1 MSVDGPEAPRRVAL
15 VTGASKGMGRAIA
28 LGLAKRGC
36 RVCVVART
44 EDTLNAA
51 AEAIRNETHQEIWAV
66 AADVSQPEVPS
77 SVVAGV
83 IERWGGVDILVNN
96 AGGPPPGSFL
106 DHDEAAW
113 AQTLNQTFLS
123 VVRFSRAVAP
133 GMKTRG
139 WGRIITV
146 SSTVAKEP
154 SPAMVLSASARAAVS
169 AFTKAIA
176 SELAPFG
183 ITANVL
189 LPGGVQTE
197 RLESL
202 VRAGAEKDG
211 LTFEQGIARSVAMI
225 PAGRFATPE
234 EFANVAVFLA
244 SDEGR
249 YVTGVSLAVDGG
261 LTRSVF

>member
-1 MSVDGPEAPRRVAL
+1 MTTVQERVAL

-28 LGLAKRGC
+28 LGLARTGA
-36 RVCVVART
+36 RVCLVART
-44 EDTLNAA
+44 EATLREAADAIA
-51 AEAIRNETHQEIWAV
+51 AETGAETWAL
-66 AADVSQPEVPS
+66 AADVSSAEVPAAI
-77 SVVAGV
+77 VAQV
-83 IERWGGVDILVNN
+83 IDRWGAVDILVNN

-113 AQTLNQTFLS
+113 AQAINQTFLS
-123 VVRFSRAVAP
+123 AVRFSRAVVP

-139 WGRIITV
+139 WGRILTI
-146 SSTVAKEP
+146 SSTLAKEP
-154 SPAMVLSASARAAVS
+154 TPAMVLSASTRAAVS
-169 AFTKAIA
+169 AFMKAIA
-176 SELAPFG
+176 TELAPHG

-189 LPGGVQTE
+189 LPGGVRTG

-211 LTFEQGIARSVAMI
+211 LTFEQGIARSVAAI
-225 PAGRFATPE
+225 PIGRFATPE
-234 EFANVAVFLA
+234 EFAHVAVFLA

-249 YVTGVSLAVDGG
+249 YVTGQSLAVDGG

>member
-1 MSVDGPEAPRRVAL
+1 MSVEKQTVPRVAL
-15 VTGASKGMGRAIA
+15 VTGASKGMGRAVA
-28 LGLAKRGC
+28 HGLARTGA
-36 RVCVVART
+36 RVCIVARHGDAL
-44 EDTLNAA
+44 EAA
-51 AEAIRNETHQEIWAV
+51 ARSIAAETGADVWALPG
-66 AADVSQPEVPS
+66 DVSQPDVPAAIAR
-77 SVVAGV
+77 SVA
-83 IERWGGVDILVNN
+83 ERWGGVDILVNN

-106 DHDEAAW
+106 EHAEDAW
-113 AQTLNQTFLS
+113 TRAIDQTFLS
-123 VVRFSRAVAP
+123 VVRFSRAVVP
-133 GMKTRG
+133 SMKERQ
-139 WGRIITV
+139 WGRIITI
-146 SSTVAKEP
+146 SSTVAREP

-211 LTFEQGIARSVAMI
+211 MTFEQGIARSVAMI

-234 EFANVAVFLA
+234 EFAAVAVFLA
-244 SDEGR
+244 SEEGR

-261 LTRSVF
+261 LTRSIF

>member
-1 MSVDGPEAPRRVAL
+1 MTMARERVAL

-28 LGLAKRGC
+28 LGLARTGA
-36 RVCVVART
+36 RVCMVARN
-44 EDTLNAA
+44 EATLREAA
-51 AEAIRNETHQEIWAV
+51 DAV
-66 AADVSQPEVPS
+66 AAETGAETWALPADVSAADAPAS
-77 SVVAGV
+77 IVAQV
-83 IERWGGVDILVNN
+83 IDRWGSVDILVNN

-106 DHDEAAW
+106 DHTEAVWTQAI
-113 AQTLNQTFLS
+113 NQTFLS
-123 VVRFSRAVAP
+123 AVRFSRAVAP
-133 GMKTRG
+133 GMKTLG

-154 SPAMVLSASARAAVS
+154 SPTMVLSASTRAAVS

-176 SELAPFG
+176 TELAPFG

-234 EFANVAVFLA
+234 EFAHVAVFLA

>member
-1 MSVDGPEAPRRVAL
+1 VAL

-28 LGLAKRGC
+28 LGLARTGA
-36 RVCVVART
+36 RVCMVART
-44 EDTLNAA
+44 EATLREA
-51 AEAIRNETHQEIWAV
+51 AEAIAAETGTTAGAETWAL
-66 AADVSQPEVPS
+66 AADVSTAEMPASIVDQ
-77 SVVAGV
+77 VV
-83 IERWGGVDILVNN
+83 ERWGAVDILVNN

-113 AQTLNQTFLS
+113 AQAINQTFLS
-123 VVRFSRAVAP
+123 AVRFSRAVAP

-139 WGRIITV
+139 WGRILTI
-146 SSTVAKEP
+146 SSTLAKEP
-154 SPAMVLSASARAAVS
+154 TPAMVLSASTRAAVS
-169 AFTKAIA
+169 AFMKAIA
-176 SELAPFG
+176 TELAPHG
-183 ITANVL
+183 ITVNVL
-189 LPGGVQTE
+189 LPGGVHTD

-211 LTFEQGIARSVAMI
+211 LTFEQGIARSVAAI

-234 EFANVAVFLA
+234 EFAHVAVFLA

-249 YVTGVSLAVDGG
+249 YVTGQSLAVDGG